1 MKKFWY
7 IWNLEG
13 QPPRYRHYSEGD
25 AVLEADRLARDNPG
39 QYFIVLEAKTAFVK
53 EDVRRIDLLEECP
66 RPS

>member
-13 QPPRYRHYSEGD
+13 QPPRYRHCSEHD
-25 AVLEADRLARDNPG
+25 AIAEANRLARDNPG

-53 EDVRRIDLLEECP
+53 EDVRRIDLLEECQ